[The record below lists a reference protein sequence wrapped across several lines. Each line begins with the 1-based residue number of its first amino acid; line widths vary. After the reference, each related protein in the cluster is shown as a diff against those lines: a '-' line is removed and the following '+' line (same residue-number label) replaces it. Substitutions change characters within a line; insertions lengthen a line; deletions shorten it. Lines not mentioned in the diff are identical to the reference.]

1 MAGSEEVLEGF
12 ICPICMTDFK
22 APHQLTKH
30 FEDFHNDDPEILKS
44 LKDLFGKA
52 KKKIL
57 KQDEIPDSFRENISH
72 NRQRSP
78 ELNWGPQEIGAV
90 KSHTKYFKEV
100 RNMRLE
106 RYSTETNKLLIR
118 LDKLLNNLPTDPV
131 DRKVHE
137 RTIVP
142 WIDEKDVKLC
152 PTCAKSFHVARRKHH
167 CRLCGAVMCH
177 SCTIF
182 LSLQDAKKMTS
193 PVSVQD
199 DLAVSPTSE
208 RPISERIV
216 RAGIGLTKLA
226 RSPSSSSLNSVL
238 SLVNDSAGSE
248 QHFRICTHCANLL
261 DAREK
266 QKAKH
271 FDKPIVC
278 QFYEKMR
285 SYMEEASQHVKMYN
299 KMWESLSE
307 GESTYNLEDA
317 QTLRVKIAKLGE
329 NIDLISK
336 RISVLGIRC
345 VESPPHEQEVRLHHM
360 VRVSAM
366 IFLKEELL
374 SVQALPSPERYTE
387 LQKERQRRLEA
398 RIAYERQL
406 EEEQREK
413 SKEQRNK
420 KDIWNNSDAR
430 SSLKENNQDKPAV
443 VLNQSQGWGPSNVTP
458 MMPSSM
464 DPIIEQMSN
473 LRAYIKQARADC
485 RYDEVATLES
495 NLKELQSAY
504 FTMKQSN
511 NSDG

>member
-1 MAGSEEVLEGF
+1 MACSEKVLEGF
-12 ICPICMTDFK
+12 ICPICMTEFK
-22 APHQLTKH
+22 APTQLTKH

-57 KQDEIPDSFRENISH
+57 KQDEIPESFTTTIIN

-78 ELNWGPQEIGAV
+78 ELNWGPQEIGAI
-90 KSHTKYFKEV
+90 KSHTTYFKEV
-100 RNMRLE
+100 RNARLE

-118 LDKLLNNLPTDPV
+118 LDKLLNNLPADPV
-131 DRKVHE
+131 DRKIHE
-137 RTIVP
+137 RAIVP

-152 PTCAKSFHVARRKHH
+152 PNCAKSFHVARRKHH

-177 SCTIF
+177 NCTIF
-182 LSLQDAKKMTS
+182 LSLQNARKMTS

-199 DLAVSPTSE
+199 DSAVSPTTE
-208 RPISERIV
+208 RPISERLV

-226 RSPSSSSLNSVL
+226 RSPSSGSLNSVL
-238 SLVNDSAGSE
+238 SLVNDSAAGE
-248 QHFRICTHCANLL
+248 HHFRICMHCANLL

-278 QFYEKMR
+278 QFYEKMKT
-285 SYMEEASQHVKMYN
+285 YMKEASQYVKMYN
-299 KMWESLSE
+299 KMWESLSD

-317 QTLRVKIAKLGE
+317 QALRVKIAKLGE
-329 NIDLISK
+329 NIDIISK

-345 VESPPHEQEVRLHHM
+345 VENPPQEQELRLHQM

-374 SVQALPSPERYTE
+374 TVQALPSEEKYGE
-387 LQKERQRRLEA
+387 LQNERQKRLEA
-398 RIAYERQL
+398 RIKYERQL
-406 EEEQREK
+406 EEEPREK
-413 SKEQRNK
+413 SKELRKRETWSNEVRPSLRENK
-420 KDIWNNSDAR
+420 
-430 SSLKENNQDKPAV
+430 PVV

-458 MMPSSM
+458 KMPSSM

-473 LRAYIKQARADC
+473 LRAYIKQARDDC
-485 RYDEVATLES
+485 RYDEVATLEN
-495 NLKELQSAY
+495 NLRELQSLY
-504 FTMKQSN
+504 FTMNQSN

>member
-1 MAGSEEVLEGF
+1 MATNEEVLEGF

-22 APHQLTKH
+22 TPNQLTKH

-57 KQDEIPDSFRENISH
+57 KQDEISDSFTNNIPSTT
-72 NRQRSP
+72 RQYSP
-78 ELNWGPQEIGAV
+78 EFNWGSQEIGV
-90 KSHTKYFKEV
+90 ITSHTKYFKEI
-100 RNMRLE
+100 RNTRME

-118 LDKLLNNLPTDPV
+118 LDKLLNNLPSDPV

-142 WIDEKDVKLC
+142 WVDEKDVKLC

-177 SCTIF
+177 NCTIF
-182 LSLQDAKKMTS
+182 LSLQDARKMTS

-199 DLAVSPTSE
+199 DSAVSPTSE

-226 RSPSSSSLNSVL
+226 RSPSSGSLNSVL

-248 QHFRICTHCANLL
+248 QQFRICTHCANLL

-285 SYMEEASQHVKMYN
+285 TYMEEASQHVKMYN
-299 KMWESLSE
+299 KIWESLK
-307 GESTYNLEDA
+307 Y
-317 QTLRVKIAKLGE
+317 VI
-329 NIDLISK
+329 
-336 RISVLGIRC
+336 
-345 VESPPHEQEVRLHHM
+345 
-360 VRVSAM
+360 
-366 IFLKEELL
+366 
-374 SVQALPSPERYTE
+374 
-387 LQKERQRRLEA
+387 
-398 RIAYERQL
+398 
-406 EEEQREK
+406 
-413 SKEQRNK
+413 
-420 KDIWNNSDAR
+420 
-430 SSLKENNQDKPAV
+430 
-443 VLNQSQGWGPSNVTP
+443 
-458 MMPSSM
+458 
-464 DPIIEQMSN
+464 
-473 LRAYIKQARADC
+473 
-485 RYDEVATLES
+485 
-495 NLKELQSAY
+495 
-504 FTMKQSN
+504 
-511 NSDG
+511 

>member
-12 ICPICMTDFK
+12 ICPICMTDLK
-22 APHQLTKH
+22 TPHQLTKH
-30 FEDFHNDDPEILKS
+30 FEDFHNDDTEILKS

-57 KQDEIPDSFRENISH
+57 KQDEISESFAVSIPSAT
-72 NRQRSP
+72 RQCSP
-78 ELNWGPQEIGAV
+78 ELNWGPQEIGAI
-90 KSHTKYFKEV
+90 KSHTKYFKEI
-100 RNMRLE
+100 RNARLE

-118 LDKLLNNLPTDPV
+118 LDKLLNNLPADPV

-152 PTCAKSFHVARRKHH
+152 PSCAKSFHVARRKHH

-177 SCTIF
+177 NCTIF
-182 LSLQDAKKMTS
+182 LSLQDARKMTN

-199 DLAVSPTSE
+199 DSAVSPTSE
-208 RPISERIV
+208 RPITERIV

-226 RSPSSSSLNSVL
+226 RSPSSGSLNSVL

-285 SYMEEASQHVKMYN
+285 TYMQEASQYVKMYN
-299 KMWESLSE
+299 KMWESLNE
-307 GESTYNLEDA
+307 GETTYNLEDA
-317 QTLRVKIAKLGE
+317 QALRVKIAKLGE

-336 RISVLGIRC
+336 RISVLGTRC
-345 VESPPHEQEVRLHHM
+345 VENPPQEQELRLHHM

-366 IFLKEELL
+366 IFLKDELL
-374 SVQALPSPERYTE
+374 SVQSLPSVERYEE
-387 LQKERQRRLEA
+387 LQNERQKRLEA

-406 EEEQREK
+406 EEEQRER
-413 SKEQRNK
+413 SKEQRRK
-420 KDIWNNSDAR
+420 ETWNLEVSP
-430 SSLKENNQDKPAV
+430 STKENQPTV
-443 VLNQSQGWGPSNVTP
+443 VLNQSEGWGPSTVTP

-464 DPIIEQMSN
+464 DPLIEQMSN

-511 NSDG
+511 NSDE

>member
-1 MAGSEEVLEGF
+1 MAGCEEVLEGF

-22 APHQLTKH
+22 APNQLTKH
-30 FEDFHNDDPEILKS
+30 FEDFHKDDPEILKS

-57 KQDEIPDSFRENISH
+57 KQDEMSDSFANNIPSTT
-72 NRQRSP
+72 RQRSP
-78 ELNWGPQEIGAV
+78 ELNWGPQEIGAMT
-90 KSHTKYFKEV
+90 SHTNYFKEV

-118 LDKLLNNLPTDPV
+118 LDKLLNNLPSDPV

-177 SCTIF
+177 NCTIF
-182 LSLQDAKKMTS
+182 LSLQDARKMTS

-199 DLAVSPTSE
+199 DSAVSPTSE
-208 RPISERIV
+208 RPISERLV

-226 RSPSSSSLNSVL
+226 RSPSSGSLNSVL
-238 SLVNDSAGSE
+238 SLVNDSTGSE

-278 QFYEKMR
+278 QFYEKLR
-285 SYMEEASQHVKMYN
+285 AYMEEASQHVKMYN
-299 KMWESLSE
+299 KMWESLNE

-317 QTLRVKIAKLGE
+317 QALRNKIAKLGE

-336 RISVLGIRC
+336 RISVLGMRC
-345 VESPPHEQEVRLHHM
+345 VENPPQDQELRLHHM

-374 SVQALPSPERYTE
+374 SVQALPSEERYAE
-387 LQKERQRRLEA
+387 LQKERQRRIEA

-406 EEEQREK
+406 EEEQRERP
-413 SKEQRNK
+413 KEQRK
-420 KDIWNNSDAR
+420 RETWNLEVR
-430 SSLKENNQDKPAV
+430 PIMKENQPNV
-443 VLNQSQGWGPSNVTP
+443 VLDQSQGWGPSSVTP
-458 MMPSSM
+458 IMPSSM

-473 LRAYIKQARADC
+473 LRAYIKQAKADC
-485 RYDEVATLES
+485 RYDEVATLER

-504 FTMKQSN
+504 FTMRESN